1 MTLPS
6 PTPAIAAVSVLLIG
20 LTGGMTLDLFEKR
33 RISFLLICSFP
44 LAYICSPAGYLTWLA
59 AGLVLAVG
67 LQFLLEGG
75 IRLSHLPLRE
85 AAMSVAAP
93 LAVGMFPADPP
104 SALIG
109 AGFVAA
115 VLSSIPEVRGGW
127 REMAKVFTMLS
138 LAYGAMALTLPV
150 FTFTLAFLPGIGGL
164 PVAVTLAALTV
175 IIWRR
180 QRATEINRAR
190 MDRLQRL
197 SLLADRLLSAEN
209 VAGYTGALAEFLPAG
224 VSADEI
230 RMLSRIPG
238 GEGWIAWDPGR
249 ETAIGPDD
257 ISPPEGGS
265 AALRR
270 PSRGRVLM
278 SLDSGGEMILE
289 CRGACAEAIESLDS
303 DTRRSL
309 AHVLF
314 HSWQA
319 MGHSMHQEEAFLAA
333 AMMLARLADAKD
345 TYTHGHSLRVA
356 RIATALG
363 EMFGLEG
370 DSLRL
375 LRVSALL
382 HDIGKIAIPAEILTK
397 RGLLTREERRI
408 IERHPEEGA
417 DIVSNLTGYEEVSR
431 IIRSHHE
438 RLDGSGYPDGLKGN
452 GIPFMARLVAVADT
466 FDAITST
473 RSYHSDTDYRTALD
487 TITVGSGQQFD
498 SRVVSMLKRALVD
511 LREGDSVPW

>member
-1 MTLPS
+1 MIFPD
-6 PTPAIAAVSVLLIG
+6 PCPAIAAVSVALMGI
-20 LTGGMTLDLFEKR
+20 TGAMTLDVFAKR
-33 RISFLLICSFP
+33 RVSFLPIPSYC
-44 LAYICSPAGYLTWLA
+44 LAYICAPAGYFGMLA
-59 AGLVLAVG
+59 SGLILAGALVV
-67 LQFLLEGG
+67 LLEGSLT
-75 IRLSHLPLRE
+75 RSRYPLRE
-85 AAMSVAAP
+85 AAMSAAAP
-93 LAVGMFPADPP
+93 LGTVLFPADPP
-104 SALIG
+104 AALIV

-115 VLSSIPEVRGGW
+115 LAGAAAEARLGW
-127 REMAKVFTMLS
+127 VEACKVFVTLS
-138 LAYGAMALTLPV
+138 LSYGAMALTLPV
-150 FTFTLAFLPGIGGL
+150 FMSTMVFVPDIGGL
-164 PVAVTLAALTV
+164 PVAVTLVSLTV

-197 SLLADRLLSAEN
+197 SLLSDRLLSSEN
-209 VAGYTGALAEFLPAG
+209 VAEYIGGLVEFLPHG

-230 RMLSRIPG
+230 RIVSRIPE
-238 GEGWIAWDPGR
+238 GEGWIAWDADRVRTIEDGEIDPPTGK
-249 ETAIGPDD
+249 
-257 ISPPEGGS
+257 SP
-265 AALRR
+265 ALRHTD
-270 PSRGRVLM
+270 GGVLM
-278 SLDSGGEMILE
+278 SLDPQCELLLE
-289 CRGACAEAIESLDS
+289 CGGACSEALESLDP

-309 AHVLF
+309 GHVLF
-314 HSWQA
+314 HTWQV
-319 MGHSMHQEEAFLAA
+319 MGHSTHQEEAFLAA

-356 RIATALG
+356 RIATSLG

-382 HDIGKIAIPAEILTK
+382 HDIGKIAIPEEILTK

-431 IIRSHHE
+431 IVRSHHE
-438 RLDGSGYPDGLKGN
+438 RLDGSGYPDGLKGT

-473 RSYHSDTDYRTALD
+473 RSYHSDTDFRTALD

-498 SRVVSMLKRALVD
+498 SRVVSMLRRALRDVP
-511 LREGDSVPW
+511 EGGASPW

>member
-1 MTLPS
+1 MTFPG
-6 PTPAIAAVSVLLIG
+6 PCPAIAASSVALIG
-20 LTGGMTLDLFEKR
+20 LTGALTLEMFRKLR
-33 RISFLLICSFP
+33 VSFLVIAAYT
-44 LAYICSPAGYLTWLA
+44 LAYICPPAGYLVWLSSGLILA
-59 AGLVLAVG
+59 AALQWLSADGLSLA
-67 LQFLLEGG
+67 
-75 IRLSHLPLRE
+75 RYPLRE
-85 AAMSVAAP
+85 TVMSAAAP
-93 LAVGMFPADPP
+93 LAVEVFPGDPQA
-104 SALIG
+104 ALTA

-115 VLSSIPEVRGGW
+115 LVGAGLEIHRGC
-127 REMAKVFTMLS
+127 REAAKVFTILS
-138 LAYGAMALTLPV
+138 LSYGAMAMTLPV
-150 FTFTLAFLPGIGGL
+150 FVSTLSFLPGIGGL
-164 PVAVTLAALTV
+164 PAAVTLASLTL

-190 MDRLQRL
+190 MDRLQKL
-197 SLLADRLLSAEN
+197 SLLSNRLLSSEN
-209 VAGYTGALAEFLPAG
+209 VADYIRGLAESLSPEAFPE
-224 VSADEI
+224 EI
-230 RMLSRIPG
+230 RMISRIPQ

-249 ETAIGPDD
+249 ETAIDPEEID
-257 ISPPEGGS
+257 PPLGES
-265 AALRR
+265 TRLRR
-270 PSRGRVLM
+270 TPDGRLLM
-278 SLDSGGEMILE
+278 SLHPEGDILLE
-289 CRGACAEAIESLDS
+289 CRGRFAQYLESMDP

-309 AHVLF
+309 GHILF
-314 HSWQA
+314 HTWQA

-356 RIATALG
+356 SIATSLG

-438 RLDGSGYPDGLKGN
+438 RLDGSGYPDGLKGV
-452 GIPFMARLVAVADT
+452 GIPFMARVVAVADT

-473 RSYHSDTDYRTALD
+473 RSYHTDTDYRTALD

-498 SRVVSMLKRALVD
+498 SRVVSMLKRALANV
-511 LREGDSVPW
+511 REGGVPPW